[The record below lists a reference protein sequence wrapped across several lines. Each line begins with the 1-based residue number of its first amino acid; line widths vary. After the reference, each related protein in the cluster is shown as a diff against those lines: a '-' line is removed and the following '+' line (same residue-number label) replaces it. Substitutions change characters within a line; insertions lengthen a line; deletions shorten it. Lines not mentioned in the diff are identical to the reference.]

1 VLAHTATMRG
11 AGALTT
17 PQDPD
22 VPAPPTLARVPEPR
36 ASVDDQILRL
46 ESRLL
51 AEAGGDPDREQA
63 LLGHLAR
70 ARAHF
75 ASATVRQFLPILIE
89 REVRRL
95 AAQ

>member
-1 VLAHTATMRG
+1 MR
-11 AGALTT
+11 APDALSPTQWD
-17 PQDPD
+17 PQ
-22 VPAPPTLARVPEPR
+22 VPAPRRGFPAVGPT
-36 ASVDDQILRL
+36 VDVQLRRL
-46 ESRLL
+46 ETRLL
-51 AEAGGDPDREQA
+51 AEADGDRDLEQT
-63 LLGHLAR
+63 LRGHLAH